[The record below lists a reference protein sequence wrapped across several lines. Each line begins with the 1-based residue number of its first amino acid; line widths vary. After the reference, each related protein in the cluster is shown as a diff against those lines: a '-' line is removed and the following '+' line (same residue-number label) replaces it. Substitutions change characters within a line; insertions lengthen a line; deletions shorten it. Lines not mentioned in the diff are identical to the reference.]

1 MITYS
6 EFIRIRREEQEDSR
20 ALTKLTNEI
29 LEEMKD
35 YIAIN
40 KKSLEEARKMDD
52 QKRAEEIST
61 QISNAIKTLDQ
72 ILVTRIN
79 KIANMAIQGTR
90 PEHAKASMT
99 SDEMVLF
106 ENMLRLVNEHKLR
119 IIKEIKE
126 VAPKEM
132 QRIEAE
138 DGADKLVIKV
148 IADVPK
154 FVWRNNKSYGP
165 FGFPNVIE
173 IDKDVAEILIKSG
186 KAVGV

>member
-6 EFIRIRREEQEDSR
+6 EFIRIKREEQEDNR
-20 ALTKLTNEI
+20 MLTKLTNES

-40 KKSLEEARKMDD
+40 KKSLEEAKKMDD
-52 QKRAEEIST
+52 QKRVEEINI
-61 QISNAIKTLDQ
+61 QIKNALNALDQ
-72 ILVTRIN
+72 ILTTRMG
-79 KIANMAIQGTR
+79 KIANMAIQGTK
-90 PEHAKASMT
+90 PDQAKINMT

-106 ENMLRLVNEHKLR
+106 DNLLRTVNEHKLR
-119 IIKEIKE
+119 IIKEIRDVSPKE
-126 VAPKEM
+126 VQK
-132 QRIEAE
+132 IEAE
-138 DGADKLVIKV
+138 DLGEKMVIKI

-173 IDKDVAEILIKSG
+173 MDKDVAEILIKSG

>member
-6 EFIRIRREEQEDSR
+6 EFIRIKRQEEEERTLS
-20 ALTKLTNEI
+20 KLTNEN
-29 LEEMKD
+29 LDEMKD

-40 KKSLEEARKMDD
+40 KKSLEEAKKMDD
-52 QKRAEEIST
+52 GSRAEEIAL
-61 QISNAIKTLDQ
+61 QIKNALNALDQ
-72 ILVTRIN
+72 ILTMRMN

-90 PEHAKASMT
+90 PEQAKVNMT
-99 SDEMVLF
+99 SEEMVLF
-106 ENMLRLVNEHKLR
+106 DNISKLVNENKLR
-119 IIKEIKE
+119 IIRDIRD
-126 VAPKEM
+126 VPPKEL
-132 QRIEAE
+132 QKIEADE
-138 DGADKLVIKV
+138 GTDKKVIKI
-148 IADVPK
+148 IAEVPR